1 MAYLEIN
8 NLYKT
13 INKNEILKGISFD
26 LNKGE
31 VLSII
36 GKSGSGKTTLLRC
49 LNFLGLANS
58 GSISID
64 DNIIYDG
71 NEKIKEKDL
80 RVKRLRFGLVFQSF
94 NLFPQYNVLKNVMLP
109 KELRENEKRKNKLDY
124 INIESIKEEALEILS
139 KVGLSDKINNYPHEL
154 SGGEK
159 QRVAIARAIIMDPD
173 ILCFDEPTSSLD
185 PLLTTEVLN
194 VINDIKK
201 KINKTMIIVT
211 HEMEFAHKISDKVIF
226 MDKGEIIES
235 GSSVDIFENPKSKKL
250 QEFLATY

>member
-8 NLYKT
+8 NLYKS
-13 INKNEILKGISFD
+13 INKKEILKGISFD
-26 LNKGE
+26 LNQGE

-49 LNFLGLANS
+49 LNFLGLATS
-58 GSISID
+58 GTISID
-64 DNIIYDG
+64 GNIIYDG
-71 NEKIKEKDL
+71 NEKIKEKEL
-80 RVKRLRFGLVFQSF
+80 RKKRLRFGLVFQSF

-109 KELRENEKRKNKLDY
+109 KELRENEKKKKKLDY
-124 INIESIKEEALEILS
+124 KNTEEIKEEALSIIS
-139 KVGLSDKINNYPHEL
+139 KVGLIDKINNYPHEL

-159 QRVAIARAIIMDPD
+159 QRVAIARAIIMEPD

-185 PLLTTEVLN
+185 PLLTQEVLN

-226 MDKGEIIES
+226 MESGEIVES
-235 GSSVDIFENPKSKKL
+235 GSSKDIFEQPKSKKL
-250 QEFLATY
+250 QEFLASY

>member
-64 DNIIYDG
+64 GSIIYDG
-71 NEKIKEKDL
+71 SEKIKEKDL
-80 RVKRLRFGLVFQSF
+80 RIKRLRFGLVFQSF

>member
-8 NLYKT
+8 NLYKN
-13 INKNEILKGISFD
+13 INKKEILKGISFD
-26 LNKGE
+26 LNQGE

-49 LNFLGLANS
+49 INFLGLATS
-58 GSISID
+58 GTISID
-64 DNIIYDG
+64 ENIIYDG
-71 NEKIKEKDL
+71 NEKIKEKEL
-80 RVKRLRFGLVFQSF
+80 RKKRLRFGLVFQSF

-109 KELRENEKRKNKLDY
+109 KELRENEKKKKKLDY
-124 INIESIKEEALEILS
+124 KNTEEIKEEALSIIS
-139 KVGLSDKINNYPHEL
+139 KVGLIDKINNYPHEL

-159 QRVAIARAIIMDPD
+159 QRVAIARAIIMEPD

-185 PLLTTEVLN
+185 PLLTQEVLN

-226 MDKGEIIES
+226 MESGEIVES
-235 GSSVDIFENPKSKKL
+235 GSSKDIFEQPKSKKL
-250 QEFLATY
+250 QEFLASY